1 MKEIDQLLL
10 DLKRKIFKPVYFLSG
25 EEAYY
30 IDQVSDYIEEHAL
43 EEEDKGFNQTVVYG
57 KDVDLKEIVNLAN
70 QFPMSGSH
78 TVVIV
83 KEAQDMKELSKKPQE
98 KPEGE
103 NKDKKEGSPGAN
115 MLINYL
121 KNPQQSTI
129 LVFCY
134 KYGTIDKRSALAKSI
149 TKETVYIE
157 TKQLYDNQLPQWITS
172 YVADK
177 GYKIN
182 PRAAAMMAELLGND
196 LPKVAGE
203 LNKLFIARD
212 PSQEISVDQVQDNIG
227 LSRDFNVFELQKAL
241 GSRDILKANQI
252 INHFAAN
259 EKENPIQAVLA
270 VLHGYFVK
278 ILKYHFL
285 QDKSKFAAASALG
298 VSPYF
303 VEDYVRAA
311 STFSVARLK
320 MVFRILRDV
329 DLKSKGIE
337 NWSIGNGELMKEAVF
352 KMLH

>member
-1 MKEIDQLLL
+1 MKEIDQILL

-25 EEAYY
+25 AEAYY

-57 KDVDLKEIVNLAN
+57 KDVDLIQVVNLAN
-70 QFPMSGSH
+70 QFPMTGAY

-83 KEAQDMKELSKKPQE
+83 KEAQDMRELSKKTQE
-98 KPEGE
+98 KEGGE
-103 NKDKKEGSPGAN
+103 AKEKKENAPGVT

-121 KNPQQSTI
+121 KNPQKSTI

-157 TKQLYDNQLPQWITS
+157 TKQLYDNQLPQWITT
-172 YVADK
+172 YVTDK

-182 PRAAAMMAELLGND
+182 PRAAAMLAELLGND

-203 LNKLFIARD
+203 LNKLFIAREA
-212 PSQEISVDQVQDNIG
+212 SQEITLEQVQDNIG
-227 LSRDFNVFELQKAL
+227 VSRDFNVFELQKAL
-241 GSRDILKANQI
+241 GTRDILKANQI

-259 EKENPIQAVLA
+259 EKENPMPAVLA

-285 QDKSKFAAASALG
+285 QDKSKFAAAAALG
-298 VSPYF
+298 VNPYF

-311 STFSVARLK
+311 STFSVPRLK

-329 DLKSKGIE
+329 DLRSKGID
-337 NWSIGNGELMKEAVF
+337 NYSIGNGELMKEAVF